1 MKTGIITKPS
11 AWLSSVSGGGHT
23 DELFMGWAVGILK
36 EEGEWM
42 QVVTHYGYRGCLKK
56 GSGGRKRKRPAE
68 TGADRKNARNHKSV
82 YRCHGRSRRTQPYPL
97 YAAPRQFCVGAAKVR
112 KWIPQDSP
120 AGSDR
125 RLYTRSFLQGQERR

>member
-56 GSGGRKRKRPAE
+56 EGVEVGNAKDLQKREQTEKMLVITKAFTDVMEDLLPSQGKFQGLANIMGCSLSSGLA
-68 TGADRKNARNHKSV
+68 T
-82 YRCHGRSRRTQPYPL
+82 Y
-97 YAAPRQFCVGAAKVR
+97 
-112 KWIPQDSP
+112 
-120 AGSDR
+120 
-125 RLYTRSFLQGQERR
+125 